1 MESLDTE
8 GGKGESGGTGNQPKV
23 SIVLLGYNRAHMLPK
38 CIETLKEQDYEN
50 IEIIYVDDASIDNSV
65 DVAESYGIKKI
76 IRLPENKGFG
86 PPNNKGVKIAE
97 GDFVF
102 FVHDDMYFEK
112 SCVSELVKE
121 ITNDEDIFAVDP
133 LQYNWEGTEIHHGA
147 IKIKKSGLKNW
158 FPFVLVDFDVVDEK
172 IEIPWG
178 CAGSLMVRREM
189 FEELGGFDSTF
200 FLDCEDTDLCVRAWM
215 RGWKT
220 VYVPSAKLYHM
231 VSGGTRTPSDLR
243 MLSGEK
249 NFLRFVLKVMSKKM
263 VVRMYLAKLVQAL
276 GLILMGKKR
285 GVLILKAM
293 VRTLSNFNEISEE
306 RKKIFLASK
315 ESGDEILEK
324 FLAKSQ

>member
-8 GGKGESGGTGNQPKV
+8 GGKEESGGIGNQPKV
-23 SIVLLGYNRAHMLPK
+23 SIVFLGYNRAHMLPK
-38 CIETLKEQDYEN
+38 CIKTLKEQDYEN

-65 DVAESYGIKKI
+65 DVAESYGISKI
-76 IRLPENKGFG
+76 IRLPKNKGFG
-86 PPNNKGVKIAE
+86 PPNNEGVKIAE

-133 LQYNWEGTEIHHGA
+133 LQYDWEGSSVTHGA
-147 IKIKKSGLKNW
+147 QKIKKSGIINW
-158 FPFVLVDFDVVDEK
+158 FPFVSVNYITTSEK

-178 CAGSLMVRREM
+178 CAGSLMVRRTM
-189 FEELGGFDSTF
+189 FNALGGFDNTF

-231 VSGGTRTPSDLR
+231 VSGGCTTTPDR
-243 MLSGEK
+243 RILSGEQ

-263 VVRMYLAKLVQAL
+263 IAKLYLAKLIQAF

-293 VRTLSNFNEISEE
+293 GITLLN
-306 RKKIFLASK
+306 L
-315 ESGDEILEK
+315 DEILEEREK
-324 FLAKSQ
+324 IFGASKKSGDEVLKLFLAKSQ